1 MFEYEFLRNQ
11 WVFVSRIWRIG
22 GGILCGSALLRLPS
36 GRERERKQIRH
47 PDEYETNY
55 MSVWQGI
62 PWSVKVTIALIFVF
76 AVIYSIH
83 AVLHPNS
90 W

>member
-11 WVFVSRIWRIG
+11 WVFVIVFG
-22 GGILCGSALLRLPS
+22 GLAAVFYVVLHYYDYLRP
-36 GRERERKQIRH
+36 RKRKKKIRQ

-62 PWSVKVTIALIFVF
+62 PWAIKVTITLIFVF

>member
-11 WVFVSRIWRIG
+11 WVFVVIFG
-22 GGILCGSALLRLPS
+22 GLAAVFYVVLHYYDYHKP
-36 GRERERKQIRH
+36 RKKKNKH
-47 PDEYETNY
+47 SDDYETNY
-55 MSVWQGI
+55 MSAWQGV
-62 PWSVKVTIALIFVF
+62 PWSVKITIALIFVF